1 MTGEVKIEGEKH
13 KKRETICK
21 RIGVEIYRYLVHE
34 LPAVGSFAEAG
45 HLAFIAFVRVK

>member
-1 MTGEVKIEGEKH
+1 MTGEVKIEGGNT
-13 KKRETICK
+13 KRETICK

-45 HLAFIAFVRVK
+45 NLAFIAFVRVK